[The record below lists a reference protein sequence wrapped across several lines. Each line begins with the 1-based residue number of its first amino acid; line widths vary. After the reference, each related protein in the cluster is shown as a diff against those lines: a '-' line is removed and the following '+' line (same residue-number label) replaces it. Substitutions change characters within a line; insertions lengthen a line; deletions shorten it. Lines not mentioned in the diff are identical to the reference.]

1 MKGFANYYKEPA
13 IFRNVLYE
21 LITAI
26 VGGAVLVFIIFAV
39 AFAALN
45 PLIAR
50 ATPYVSGSP
59 SVASAVLSFLVFFAV
74 VWIGVFAIALVQS
87 IFFKRAFDALAEKS
101 GEGKFKEAGLLM
113 LIGGALTI
121 VLVGGI
127 VFFIGWIFAAMG
139 FFSMRKQSSQNL
151 LSSQQQTS
159 PCIMTQKRYCSH
171 CGVEI
176 NINSI
181 YCSSCGNKV

>member
-1 MKGFANYYKEPA
+1 M
-13 IFRNVLYE
+13 
-21 LITAI
+21 
-26 VGGAVLVFIIFAV
+26 VFVV

-45 PLIAR
+45 PLITR

-59 SVASAVLSFLVFFAV
+59 SVASAVLSFLVFFAA
-74 VWIGVFAIALVQS
+74 VWIGVFVIALVQS
-87 IFFKRAFDALAEKS
+87 IFYKRAFDVMAEKS

-139 FFSMRKQSSQNL
+139 FFSMKKPSSQNL
-151 LSSQQQTS
+151 VSSQQQTS
-159 PCIMTQKRYCSH
+159 SSIVMQKRYCSH

-176 NINSI
+176 NMDSI
-181 YCSSCGNKV
+181 YCSRCGNKL